1 MYIVFINSPDLRLWA
16 GLEFSMGFIWKWK
29 DDSEYDEFGTVQ
41 WAGKFDSNTQN
52 QMLNNTFL

>member
-1 MYIVFINSPDLRLWA
+1 MFINSPDLRLWA

-52 QMLNNTFL
+52 LMLNNTFL